1 VLYSRPCEY
10 AIRATTY
17 LARQPQS
24 RLVPVG
30 EIARAEGIPI
40 PFLSRILYQLARAGL
55 LYSRRGPGGGFQLAR
70 PAREMALREV
80 VAVIDGL
87 DGFQRCVLGL
97 NQCSDD
103 APCPLHDMWK
113 GLRGRLTAY
122 LDRVSLA
129 DLARAAERRAD
140 LAVREA

>member
-1 VLYSRPCEY
+1 MLYSRPCEY

-17 LARQPQS
+17 LARQAQS

-30 EIARAEGIPI
+30 EIARAEGIPV
-40 PFLSRILYQLARAGL
+40 PFLSRILYQLARAGV
-55 LYSRRGPGGGFQLAR
+55 LYSRKGPGGGFQLAR
-70 PAREMALREV
+70 PARETVLREV
-80 VAVIDGL
+80 VAAIDGL
-87 DGFQRCVLGL
+87 DGLQRCVLGL

-103 APCPLHDMWK
+103 APCPLHEMWK
-113 GLRGRLTAY
+113 GVRGRMTAY

-140 LAVREA
+140 LVVQET